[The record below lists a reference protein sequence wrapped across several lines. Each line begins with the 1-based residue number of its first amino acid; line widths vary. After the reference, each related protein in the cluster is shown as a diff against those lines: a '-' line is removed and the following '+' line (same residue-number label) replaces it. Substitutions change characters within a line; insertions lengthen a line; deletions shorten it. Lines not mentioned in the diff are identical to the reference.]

1 MKDII
6 VCKDHME
13 NFKIIDKRTI
23 LWIYYETQRMR
34 HYSKN
39 KKNYNVDLLWN
50 PTDETLFKE

>member
-23 LWIYYETQRMR
+23 LWIYYETQRMS

-39 KKNYNVDLLWN
+39 KKNYIVDLLWN